1 MEDEFIT
8 LNNNLK
14 ELIEFAKIAA
24 KTDYN
29 ILLLGE
35 TGVGKGRFAER
46 IHKESN
52 RAGMEFK
59 TVNCGALTQTLIES
73 QLFGHKKGSF
83 TDAKSDYK
91 GVFETADG
99 GTLFLDEVGEL
110 PLGTQQ
116 KLLRAIQYG
125 MIQPLGSENEKKVN
139 VRLICATNRDILQEI
154 KEGKFRMDLYYRI
167 STVKIKLPSLRERG
181 YDDIKYWIEKFLQ
194 EENNEAKK
202 NGLKEKEILENAWD
216 VIFKYEWPGNLRE
229 LKNFIKRAI
238 LWANYYKKEIDK
250 DLADKVISEEDFYLL
265 QSEGTSGYFT
275 GINLRELLKELERE
289 FIEKALFI
297 SGKNQVKAAKY
308 LGITQQNLSNKI
320 KKYKINK

>member
-91 GVFETADG
+91 GVFETADR
-99 GTLFLDEVGEL
+99 GTLFL
-110 PLGTQQ
+110 
-116 KLLRAIQYG
+116 I
-125 MIQPLGSENEKKVN
+125 
-139 VRLICATNRDILQEI
+139 
-154 KEGKFRMDLYYRI
+154 
-167 STVKIKLPSLRERG
+167 
-181 YDDIKYWIEKFLQ
+181 
-194 EENNEAKK
+194 
-202 NGLKEKEILENAWD
+202 
-216 VIFKYEWPGNLRE
+216 
-229 LKNFIKRAI
+229 
-238 LWANYYKKEIDK
+238 
-250 DLADKVISEEDFYLL
+250 
-265 QSEGTSGYFT
+265 
-275 GINLRELLKELERE
+275 
-289 FIEKALFI
+289 
-297 SGKNQVKAAKY
+297 
-308 LGITQQNLSNKI
+308 
-320 KKYKINK
+320 